1 MTTSLKSLADISRLL
16 VLNTDSY
23 KASHWLQYPPDTSH
37 VFSYIESRGGV
48 HERTL
53 FFGLQY
59 ILKEYFTQVV
69 TADDVAL
76 AAEIC
81 AAHGVPF
88 HRDGWMHIV
97 NAHGGRLPVRIGA
110 VPEGTLVPVHHV
122 LATIEN
128 TDPAC
133 AWLTSFLE
141 TALLRVWYPTTVATN
156 SWATKQLIARY
167 LDQTGDPAGLP
178 FKLHDF
184 GARGVSSLESAMLG
198 GLSHLVNFMGTDTM
212 SALLG
217 ARVYYGE
224 PMAGF
229 SIPAAEHSTI
239 TAWGRDGEA
248 AAYRNM
254 LRQFAK
260 PGSIVAVVSD
270 SYDLDHAVDVLWGRE
285 LRQAVIDSGATVVI
299 RPDSGDPTSVV
310 LKTVQSLDKSYG
322 ADVNAKGFRVLRHV
336 RVIQGDGITRE
347 SIESILA
354 ALTTHGYSADNVAFG
369 QGGALLQQVNRDT
382 QRFAMKCSAVQVAGQ
397 WRDVFKDPIT
407 DPQKRS
413 KAGRLT
419 LLRKGS
425 AFATVRLESPAH
437 AEHVESGWTEAL
449 RTVFE
454 DGRLLVDDTFAQV
467 RERAA

>member
-1 MTTSLKSLADISRLL
+1 
-16 VLNTDSY
+16 
-23 KASHWLQYPPDTSH
+23 
-37 VFSYIESRGGV
+37 
-48 HERTL
+48 
-53 FFGLQY
+53 
-59 ILKEYFTQVV
+59 
-69 TADDVAL
+69 
-76 AAEIC
+76 
-81 AAHGVPF
+81 
-88 HRDGWMHIV
+88 MHIV
-97 NAHGGRLPVRIGA
+97 NAHGGRLPVRIRA

-270 SYDLDHAVDVLWGRE
+270 SYDLDHAV
-285 LRQAVIDSGATVVI
+285 
-299 RPDSGDPTSVV
+299 
-310 LKTVQSLDKSYG
+310 
-322 ADVNAKGFRVLRHV
+322 
-336 RVIQGDGITRE
+336 
-347 SIESILA
+347 
-354 ALTTHGYSADNVAFG
+354 
-369 QGGALLQQVNRDT
+369 
-382 QRFAMKCSAVQVAGQ
+382 
-397 WRDVFKDPIT
+397 
-407 DPQKRS
+407 
-413 KAGRLT
+413 
-419 LLRKGS
+419 
-425 AFATVRLESPAH
+425 
-437 AEHVESGWTEAL
+437 
-449 RTVFE
+449 
-454 DGRLLVDDTFAQV
+454 
-467 RERAA
+467 